1 VRKIAW
7 KCPHN
12 GETAQQYL
20 REFVD
25 LFLRLLELDQKSR
38 RFCSLNLDIGNIIRE
53 KYFQRKI
60 FLIFFALPLS
70 LALSLPPAR
79 ALSLTH
85 SLARDPSFSSVFAVS
100 LSRSLLEAIISSK

>member
-38 RFCSLNLDIGNIIRE
+38 RFCSLNLDIGN
-53 KYFQRKI
+53 
-60 FLIFFALPLS
+60 L
-70 LALSLPPAR
+70 
-79 ALSLTH
+79 
-85 SLARDPSFSSVFAVS
+85 
-100 LSRSLLEAIISSK
+100 